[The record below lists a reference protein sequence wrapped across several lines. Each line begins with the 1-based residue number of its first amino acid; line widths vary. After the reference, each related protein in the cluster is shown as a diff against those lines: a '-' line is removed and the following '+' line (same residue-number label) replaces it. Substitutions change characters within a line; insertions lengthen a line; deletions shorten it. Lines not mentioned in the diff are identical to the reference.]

1 MERDA
6 LDLGPDMFD
15 WDEFD
20 SPDDTEL
27 VAARN
32 REVDFLR
39 ETAEAFVS
47 EYQEWDFGN
56 ITNKLDV
63 LLDKLKEYEEGYGSI
78 KYQGY
83 IAVKILPTIA
93 LFLCD
98 QMQTR
103 LPDSCQLLPEQV
115 DGFIFQF
122 AKLLDPHRYY
132 DAFVN
137 IVNYIDLLDY
147 RTEAKWSRVVDEN
160 MANWLQTSA
169 KAALSELAGRP
180 VPPNESAEAREYR
193 IKHALHLG
201 RIARGALPFG
211 FNSQHEQQWE
221 MWNVDFLLE
230 PDGDIRA
237 EKLVT
242 QNAYNF
248 LLRTA
253 RERIESIEDEREK
266 PRPSMPKEHAEK
278 EERIYQHLKS
288 IVETGQ
294 LPYGY
299 RPVDM
304 AVQTAEPPQTMQVDK
319 HMDGDHTEEF

>member
-6 LDLGPDMFD
+6 LDLGPDTFD

-20 SPDDTEL
+20 SPDDTEIQ
-27 VAARN
+27 AARN
-32 REVDFLR
+32 REIEFLR
-39 ETAEAFVS
+39 ETAETFVA

-56 ITNKLDV
+56 ITDKLDV
-63 LLDKLKEYEEGYGSI
+63 VLNKLKEYEEGYGTI

-103 LPDSCQLLPEQV
+103 LPESCRLPPDQV

-137 IVNYIDLLDY
+137 IMNYIDLLDY
-147 RTEAKWSRVVDEN
+147 RTEAKWNRVLDEN
-160 MANWLQTSA
+160 MSNWLQINA
-169 KAALSELAGRP
+169 KAALSKLATQP
-180 VPPNESAEAREYR
+180 VPETESAEDREHR
-193 IKHALHLG
+193 IKHTLHLS

-211 FNSQHEQQWE
+211 FNSEHEQQWE
-221 MWNVDFLLE
+221 LWNVDFLLE
-230 PDGDIRA
+230 PHGDMRS
-237 EKLVT
+237 EKVVT

-253 RERIESIEDEREK
+253 RERVESIEDEREK
-266 PRPSMPKEHAEK
+266 HRPSMTKKHAEE
-278 EERIYQHLKS
+278 EERMYQHLKS

-304 AVQTAEPPQTMQVDK
+304 AVQAADPPETMQVDK
-319 HMDGDHTEEF
+319 HTDGDHTEEF